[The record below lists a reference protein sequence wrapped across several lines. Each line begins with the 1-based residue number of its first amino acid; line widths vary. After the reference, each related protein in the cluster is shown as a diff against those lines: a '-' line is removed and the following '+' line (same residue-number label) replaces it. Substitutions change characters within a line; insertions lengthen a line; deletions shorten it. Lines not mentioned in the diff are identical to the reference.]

1 MIACFGTILE
11 MANEFFT
18 SKQAAEITGCSLRQ
32 LQYWRDKG
40 VIVPTVSASGTGRS
54 IYYSRSELVEL
65 AVMGYWLSVG
75 LSFETALKALQMLG
89 DKELQYSSLDR
100 SRHLMLVWE
109 WKGRSLMLLE
119 FNHETA
125 HAALDKG
132 LPVIPV
138 WLDAIHQRLQN
149 ALERST

>member
-1 MIACFGTILE
+1 

-75 LSFETALKALQMLG
+75 LSFETALKALQMLR
-89 DKELQYSSLDR
+89 DKELQYSSPDR
-100 SRHLMLVWE
+100 SRRLMLVWE

>member
-1 MIACFGTILE
+1 MIACFCTILE

-75 LSFETALKALQMLG
+75 LSFETALKAL
-89 DKELQYSSLDR
+89 
-100 SRHLMLVWE
+100 
-109 WKGRSLMLLE
+109 
-119 FNHETA
+119 
-125 HAALDKG
+125 
-132 LPVIPV
+132 
-138 WLDAIHQRLQN
+138 
-149 ALERST
+149 